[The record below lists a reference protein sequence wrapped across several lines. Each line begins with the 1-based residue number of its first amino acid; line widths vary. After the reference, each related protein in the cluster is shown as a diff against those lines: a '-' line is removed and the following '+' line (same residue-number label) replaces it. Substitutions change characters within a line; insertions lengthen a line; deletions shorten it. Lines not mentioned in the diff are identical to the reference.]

1 MIPQPLHPAIVHFPI
16 VLAFLLPLAVIGA
29 IIALRRGVRAR
40 IAWGVVTALAL
51 ALFASAFVSLKT
63 GEAQEEAV
71 EDVLTSEQPM
81 HAHEEAAERFLAL
94 AGLTLALAPLG
105 LLKGRFGQTG
115 RAVFAVSAL
124 ALLPAVYSVGH
135 SGGKLVYQYGAG
147 QAYTASTTAQV
158 TTAETDDESE
168 EDDQRERRSERPRT
182 NR

>member
-16 VLAFLLPLAVIGA
+16 VLAFLLPVAVIGA

-40 IAWGVVTALAL
+40 FAWGVVTALAL

-158 TTAETDDESE
+158 TTAETDGESE
-168 EDDQRERRSERPRT
+168 EDNQRERRSERPRT